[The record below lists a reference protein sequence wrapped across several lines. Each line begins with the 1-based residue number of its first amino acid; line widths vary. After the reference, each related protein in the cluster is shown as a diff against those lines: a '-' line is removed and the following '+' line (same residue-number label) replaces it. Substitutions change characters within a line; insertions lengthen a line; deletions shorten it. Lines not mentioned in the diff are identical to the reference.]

1 MTVNIDSPLGFR
13 AEFPEHTLTL
23 DESTG
28 GPLTEQYGL
37 PGNVLVTLYQDRNV
51 PVDVAGAN
59 LWAHRQGDYYLNE
72 MNASQLTEG
81 ALNGDG
87 KEAYVVMLK
96 LPAGDEEAPRI
107 VSCVGMVQNGSFL
120 GLVTVWPVFD
130 ESVEPRTELLREIVG
145 SVTVLPPAS

>member
-1 MTVNIDSPLGFR
+1 MTVNIDSLLGFR

-23 DESTG
+23 EESTG

-37 PGNVLVTLYQDRNV
+37 PGNVLVTLYQDRNI
-51 PVDVAGAN
+51 PADVAGAN
-59 LWAHRQGDYYLNE
+59 LWAHRQGDYYLEE
-72 MNASQLTEG
+72 MDASQLTEG
-81 ALNGDG
+81 ALHDSG

-96 LPAGDEEAPRI
+96 LPAGEEQSRI
-107 VSCVGMVQNGSFL
+107 VSCVGMVQNGAFL

-130 ESVEPRTELLREIVG
+130 EVVEPRTELLREIVG